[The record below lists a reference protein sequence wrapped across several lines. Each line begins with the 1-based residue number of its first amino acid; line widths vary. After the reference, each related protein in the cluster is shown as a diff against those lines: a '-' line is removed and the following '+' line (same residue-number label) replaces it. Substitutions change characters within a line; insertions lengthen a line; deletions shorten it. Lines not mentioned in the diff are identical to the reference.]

1 MDRSG
6 FDISWMFRPNFI
18 KWVAGGSAGIFLLV
32 LLLTSPLI
40 INPLYQSETIIYV
53 PLTLFSRQYEQ
64 LGVGF
69 GNNEEIDAHIQ
80 ILSSSQMLDSL
91 DAVFSLSERLGID
104 MNDPGGRSTYYRIAG
119 SRIRAE
125 KTRYGSVSVRVRAE
139 DRVYAA
145 EMANQ
150 IVVLGDLI
158 KEDILLENRL
168 AAYNFAKELYS
179 EKLEET
185 LEMERQFME
194 QEGILTVQRLRDGT
208 ADISFAEIFGHDEG
222 VDDATPHMMRQ
233 LTTYEAE
240 LWNLTSLKNNYER
253 VKKSIETP
261 IPRSYIISP
270 AVVGEKPAWP
280 PRLLIAFAAVIA
292 YVIIMVFIRIVRM
305 D

>member
-6 FDISWMFRPNFI
+6 FDISWLFRLNFI
-18 KWVAGGSAGIFLLV
+18 KWVAGGAAGIFLLV

-40 INPLYQSETIIYV
+40 IRPLYQSEAIIYV

-91 DAVFSLSERLGID
+91 DAVFSLSEKLGID
-104 MNDPGGRSTYYRIAG
+104 MNDPGGRSRYYRIAG
-119 SRIRAE
+119 SRITAG
-125 KTRYGSVSVRVRAE
+125 KTRYGSVSVRVRDK
-139 DRVYAA
+139 DREYAA
-145 EMANQ
+145 EMANR
-150 IVVLGDLI
+150 IVELGDLI

-185 LEMERQFME
+185 LEMERQIME

-208 ADISFAEIFGHDEG
+208 ADISFAEIFGHAEG
-222 VDDATPHMMRQ
+222 VDGATPDVIRQ

-240 LWNLTSLKNNYER
+240 LWNLISLKNNYER
-253 VKKSIETP
+253 VRKSLETP

-270 AVVGEKPAWP
+270 AVIAEKPAWP
-280 PRLLIAFAAVIA
+280 PRLIIAFAAVIA

>member
-6 FDISWMFRPNFI
+6 FDISWMFRANFI
-18 KWVAGGSAGIFLLV
+18 KWVTGGSAGIFLLV

-40 INPLYQSETIIYV
+40 IKPLYQSETIIYV

-80 ILSSSQMLDSL
+80 ILSSTRMLDSL
-91 DAVFSLSERLGID
+91 DAVFRFSERLGID
-104 MNDPGGRSTYYRIAG
+104 MNDPGGRSRYYRVAG
-119 SRIRAE
+119 NRIKTD
-125 KTRYGSVSVRVRAE
+125 KTRYGSVSVRVRDK

-145 EMANQ
+145 EMANR
-150 IVVLGDLI
+150 IVALGDLI

-168 AAYNFAKELYS
+168 AAYNFAKELYM

-185 LEMERQFME
+185 LEMERQIME
-194 QEGILTVQRLRDGT
+194 QEVILPVQRLKDGT
-208 ADISFAEIFGHDEG
+208 ADIGSADIFGHAEG
-222 VDDATPHMMRQ
+222 GDGVTSDVMRK

-253 VKKSIETP
+253 LRKSLETP
-261 IPRSYIISP
+261 IPRSYVVSP
-270 AVVGEKPAWP
+270 AVVAEKPAWP
-280 PRLLIAFAAVIA
+280 PRLLIAVAAVIA
-292 YVIIMVFIRIVRM
+292 FIVIMVFVRIVRM

>member
-6 FDISWMFRPNFI
+6 FDISWMFRPGFV
-18 KWVAGGSAGIFLLV
+18 KWVAGGSAGIFMLM

-40 INPLYQSETIIYV
+40 IKPVYQSGATIYV
-53 PLTLFSRQYEQ
+53 PLTLFTRQYDQ

-69 GNNEEIDAHIQ
+69 GNDEEIDAHIQ
-80 ILSSSQMLDSL
+80 ILRSTLMLDSL

-104 MNDPGGRSTYYRIAG
+104 MSDPGGRSRYYRIAG
-119 SRIRAE
+119 SRITAE
-125 KTRYGSVSVRVRAE
+125 KTRYGSVSVRVRDK

-145 EMANQ
+145 EMANR
-150 IVVLGDLI
+150 IVALGDLI

-185 LEMERQFME
+185 LEMERQIM
-194 QEGILTVQRLRDGT
+194 GHGAILPLQRLKDGT
-208 ADISFAEIFGHDEG
+208 ADISPAEIFGRAEG
-222 VDDATPHMMRQ
+222 VDGVTPGALRQ
-233 LTTYEAE
+233 LTAFESE

-253 VKKSIETP
+253 LRKSLETP
-261 IPRSYIISP
+261 IPRSYVVSP
-270 AVVGEKPAWP
+270 AVVAEKPVWP
-280 PRLLIAFAAVIA
+280 PRLLLTFAAVIA
-292 YVIIMVFIRIVRM
+292 FVIIMVFVRIVRM